1 MTDSRHGR
9 QTADAALEFFAP
21 CPQGLEG
28 VCAAELKQAGI
39 HRVRP
44 LKSGV
49 AFFGDLEAGYR
60 ACLWSRTA
68 SRVLLMI
75 DRIDAADADALYAGA
90 KAIAWERHLSVD
102 SSFAVDAS
110 GTNDALRN
118 TQYTGMR
125 LKDALCDR
133 FRELEGRRPNV
144 DSAHPDV
151 LINVALRGQRA
162 TVSIDLAGGSLHR
175 RGYRKPGKQAA
186 APLKEALAAGMLLLA
201 DWPRIAREGGA
212 LLDPFCGSGTLCI
225 EAALIAGDVAP
236 GILRPHWGFEGWAQH
251 DAALWERLLD
261 EADARAEA
269 GRAQIPPIMGSDID
283 PAAIQLAQDCVNRA
297 GLAGC
302 ITLSV
307 QDACDLQAPAG
318 VKPGLIVCNPPY
330 GERMSSRAQL
340 PALYAGFASCVRSR
354 FDGWQLAII
363 SSDPALDSGLGM
375 EPQQLIPLFNGR
387 IESPLHLYGSST
399 QQPELLEGTAQFVAR
414 IKKMYAHRRKWARK
428 QGIGCYRLYDADLP
442 DYNMAID
449 IYVGAGPDDGQTW
462 AQVYEYAAPAHI
474 DAAKAARRLSDALR
488 VLPQVLEIPV
498 DHVFSKQRRRAKGGS
513 QYADEAASGESVR
526 AYVEEYGLVFEVDMA
541 SYL

>member
-68 SRVLLMI
+68 SRVLLVI

-212 LLDPFCGSGTLCI
+212 LL
-225 EAALIAGDVAP
+225 
-236 GILRPHWGFEGWAQH
+236 
-251 DAALWERLLD
+251 
-261 EADARAEA
+261 
-269 GRAQIPPIMGSDID
+269 
-283 PAAIQLAQDCVNRA
+283 
-297 GLAGC
+297 
-302 ITLSV
+302 
-307 QDACDLQAPAG
+307 
-318 VKPGLIVCNPPY
+318 
-330 GERMSSRAQL
+330 
-340 PALYAGFASCVRSR
+340 
-354 FDGWQLAII
+354 
-363 SSDPALDSGLGM
+363 
-375 EPQQLIPLFNGR
+375 
-387 IESPLHLYGSST
+387 
-399 QQPELLEGTAQFVAR
+399 
-414 IKKMYAHRRKWARK
+414 
-428 QGIGCYRLYDADLP
+428 
-442 DYNMAID
+442 
-449 IYVGAGPDDGQTW
+449 
-462 AQVYEYAAPAHI
+462 
-474 DAAKAARRLSDALR
+474 
-488 VLPQVLEIPV
+488 
-498 DHVFSKQRRRAKGGS
+498 
-513 QYADEAASGESVR
+513 
-526 AYVEEYGLVFEVDMA
+526 
-541 SYL
+541 